1 VLDSHVGYT
10 TSCHQRSARNVSFAP
25 RAGGPNKCT
34 TLRASDLPDPRG
46 DDVQMV
52 NTINSTNPIPINTAS
67 ATGSYSSQCRLSECS
82 ILFNAYFSCGGDDR
96 WPRQAILDTGPSPV
110 RWPARLCLR
119 CVDGREWGKSS
130 KPINL
135 GRCKSGARSSPGTA
149 SKASRSFS
157 QNSERRHQRSLRT
170 VRMSYGGSSD
180 QYLPL
185 ARSSRRHTAAGCT
198 PSWIRIAKWW

>member
-1 VLDSHVGYT
+1 V
-10 TSCHQRSARNVSFAP
+10 P
-25 RAGGPNKCT
+25 
-34 TLRASDLPDPRG
+34 
-46 DDVQMV
+46 
-52 NTINSTNPIPINTAS
+52 
-67 ATGSYSSQCRLSECS
+67 CRLAGASSHPLSRQPVRSLCGMGAPMYDQ
-82 ILFNAYFSCGGDDR
+82 LHKFNSDQQHRERHGIVFKPMPTIGKHDVPSFSTPIFLVADDR

-119 CVDGREWGKSS
+119 CVDGRQWGKSS
-130 KPINL
+130 NLISL

-149 SKASRSFS
+149 SKASRWFS

-185 ARSSRRHTAAGCT
+185 ARQLMALQPDVIVAVTA
-198 PSWIRIAKWW
+198 PVSLPPFQ

>member
-1 VLDSHVGYT
+1 VLDSHAGYT

-130 KPINL
+130 KPYQPWALQVWGEKLSWNCVKGIPVVFSKFRTTSSAEPEN
-135 GRCKSGARSSPGTA
+135 RSDELW
-149 SKASRSFS
+149 R
-157 QNSERRHQRSLRT
+157 
-170 VRMSYGGSSD
+170 
-180 QYLPL
+180 QY
-185 ARSSRRHTAAGCT
+185 
-198 PSWIRIAKWW
+198 